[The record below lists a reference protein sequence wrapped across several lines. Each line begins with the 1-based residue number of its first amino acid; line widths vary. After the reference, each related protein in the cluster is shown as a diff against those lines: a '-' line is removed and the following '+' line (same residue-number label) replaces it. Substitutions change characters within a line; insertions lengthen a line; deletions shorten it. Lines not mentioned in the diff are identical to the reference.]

1 MTEDE
6 MEGTCTTHEEINECK
21 YLIENTEEK
30 RQLECLCVNVRITL
44 KLTLEKYGC
53 KEEKTENF
61 LIILRDYQLFE
72 KGSATLSVR
81 QSVSQSIF

>member
-1 MTEDE
+1 
-6 MEGTCTTHEEINECK
+6 MEGTCTTHGEINGCK

-30 RQLECLCVNVRITL
+30 RQMECLCVNVRTTL

-53 KEEKTENF
+53 KKEKRENF

-72 KGSATLSVR
+72 KGSATLSV
-81 QSVSQSIF
+81 SQYFS